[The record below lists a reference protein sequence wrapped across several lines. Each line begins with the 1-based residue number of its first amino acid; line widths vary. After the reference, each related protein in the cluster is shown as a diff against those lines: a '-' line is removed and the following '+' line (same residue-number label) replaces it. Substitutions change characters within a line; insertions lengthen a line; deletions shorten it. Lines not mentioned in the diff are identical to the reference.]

1 MIIYEYPLNERI
13 RTLLR
18 LENLFAR
25 AEHFVNLNGAFEHY
39 AALSAIFEVLEVIAR
54 SDLKRD
60 FISELERQKANLLSF
75 QDNPDISLDI
85 LRSIV
90 SDIEAVLTEL
100 HAFQGRMG
108 QYLRE
113 NEWLMLVKGREMIPG
128 GLCDFDLPS
137 FHWWLHHD
145 DEERSRYLHELF
157 AKFKT
162 PYRAISTILKLLRGS
177 DVFESYTAER
187 GEFRLN
193 NISANT
199 HLLRFGLDESQDCV
213 PEISANKYFLGLRFL
228 PAASRYGI
236 CKNSVE
242 RNVPFQVAFCKL

>member
-25 AEHFVNLNGAFEHY
+25 AEHFVNMDGAFEHY
-39 AALSAIFEVLEVIAR
+39 AALSTIFEILEVISR
-54 SDLKRD
+54 SDLKKD

-85 LRSIV
+85 LRNIV
-90 SDIEAVLTEL
+90 SDIEVVLTEL
-100 HAFQGRMG
+100 HNFQGRIG

-113 NEWLMLVKGREMIPG
+113 NEWLMLVKGRESIAG

-145 DEERSRYLHELF
+145 DEECAQYLLELF

-162 PYRAISTILKLLRGS
+162 PYRAIAMILKLLRGS
-177 DVFESYTAER
+177 DVFESFTAER
-187 GEFRLN
+187 GEFRLT

-199 HLLRFGLDESQDCV
+199 HLLRFGLDKDLDCV

-236 CKNSVE
+236 VKESVA